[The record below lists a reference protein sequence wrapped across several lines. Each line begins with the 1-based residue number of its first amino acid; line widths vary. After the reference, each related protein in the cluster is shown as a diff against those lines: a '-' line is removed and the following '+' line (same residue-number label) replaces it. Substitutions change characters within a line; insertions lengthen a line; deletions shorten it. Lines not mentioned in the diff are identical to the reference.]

1 MSQQSDRLRA
11 RVDNQGLRPYIG
23 VMGRGRII
31 LALLVAS
38 VFTLRAGDCMTFLLA
53 DAQTKDCCKR
63 GKCSPPQKNADPCCQ
78 VSGVNSAQHFQAP
91 EKILL
96 GHSDVVV
103 STSIDLIE
111 PTYHSTLIQVDV
123 SADSPP
129 GKLAQTSLPLLI

>member
-1 MSQQSDRLRA
+1 
-11 RVDNQGLRPYIG
+11 
-23 VMGRGRII
+23 MGRGRII

-63 GKCSPPQKNADPCCQ
+63 GKCNESQKNADPCCQ
-78 VSGVNSAQHFQAP
+78 ISSVNSAQHFQAP

-96 GHSDVVV
+96 GHADVAV
-103 STSIDLIE
+103 STPIEVDAPIYRPALIPPE
-111 PTYHSTLIQVDV
+111 V

-129 GKLAQTSLPLLI
+129 GGIARISLPLLI